1 MTVRERGG
9 AFRWP
14 GDPASLTTEGVDFE
28 AVAHVLANTCCWGGR
43 TKRFYSLAQHALTVS
58 GAVGRLGG
66 MNETDTRVLCLHAL
80 LADAWRAWFG
90 AGTGIGIVAEKNQRN
105 LAAVR
110 STSAVRSTLMEA
122 AGLKPDLPGEWAE
135 ALLLVRRMA
144 EAAEVRDLAE
154 AGIERGNAGPLFQPL
169 RERIR
174 PLAPDKAAK
183 RWLERFRELSGATAP
198 ASPAPTSGDGE

>member
-1 MTVRERGG
+1 MTVKERGG
-9 AFRWP
+9 ALRWP
-14 GDPASLTTEGVDFE
+14 GDPASLTVEGVDFE

-43 TKRFYSLAQHALTVS
+43 TSRFYSLAQHALTVS
-58 GAVGRLGG
+58 VAVGRLGG

-90 AGTGIGIVAEKNQRN
+90 AGTATGKAAEKNQRN
-105 LAAVR
+105 VAAAR
-110 STSAVRSTLMEA
+110 STSAVRSTLLEA

-183 RWLERFRELSGATAP
+183 RWLERFRTLSGATAP
-198 ASPAPTSGDGE
+198 ASSAGSRGDGE

>member
-1 MTVRERGG
+1 MTVKERAG
-9 AFRWP
+9 ALRWP
-14 GDPASLTTEGVDFE
+14 GDPASLTAEGVDFE

-43 TKRFYSLAQHALTVS
+43 TSRFYSLAQHALTVS
-58 GAVGRLGG
+58 VAVGRLGG
-66 MNETDTRVLCLHAL
+66 MNETDTRVPCLHAL
-80 LADAWRAWFG
+80 LADAWRVWFG
-90 AGTGIGIVAEKNQRN
+90 AGTATGKAAEKNQRN

-110 STSAVRSTLMEA
+110 STVLEA
-122 AGLKPDLPGEWAE
+122 AGLTPGLPGEWAE

-154 AGIERGNAGPLFQPL
+154 AGIERGDAGPLFQPL

-183 RWLERFRELSGATAP
+183 RWLERFRTLSGATAP
-198 ASPAPTSGDGE
+198 ASFARSRGDGE